1 MLLRRT
7 FIVLLATVLLGA
19 LVLAGC
25 APKVQPEPAWER
37 DARSLLDQVEAFAAK
52 KQYDH
57 ALKTGKDFA
66 ALYPK
71 SRHQDRARFLMGEV
85 HFARR
90 DYQQAL
96 SNYKDVLEKY
106 PASLFIIDAKYKL
119 GLCYFEIKEYDLAIA
134 NLQDRTRVTDPARQ
148 VRTAE
153 VLAAAYVAKNAYLPA
168 VKEFAYLAESAPST
182 NQRVGYRERVREMV
196 AKNLAE
202 SDLTALSE
210 GAAYPADLALL
221 RLASLMIEQK
231 NYRDAVRFARDF
243 LIKFPTHP
251 EKTRAEMLEADAT
264 AQLSS
269 PRYSLGALI
278 PQTGP
283 AAFYGDRVLR
293 GVQLAVH
300 SYNLKN
306 ADNRVEILVRD
317 TEGSPE
323 KAAAAFSELAPKGM
337 VAAIGPLL
345 TREVEALAPI
355 ITQLQVPVITP
366 AASGAGLGELSPWI
380 FRNALTNGSQARA
393 AAQYAMGQKLKKI
406 VIMFPDDPYG
416 RDLSRLFARELGNK
430 AEVLATVPYPGETND
445 FGPYIKRVMEIDL
458 RSRRITIPEDDAE
471 RKKLFQDYSPSF
483 DSLYLPGTADR
494 VGLLI
499 PQLAFYNITGM
510 KLIGSN
516 NWHTPDLLERAG
528 RHAEGA
534 VFTDG
539 FMPENTAPAVK
550 EFVESY
556 RSAYQEEPDIL
567 AAQAYDAAMM
577 VLSLIKEHKDTP
589 TAVRD
594 GLAALTAYAG
604 ISGTTTFSGTGE
616 AQKKVFL
623 ITIDSN
629 GFVPA
634 KE

>member
-1 MLLRRT
+1 MSLRRT
-7 FIVLLATVLLGA
+7 VIVYMAALLLGA
-19 LVLAGC
+19 VVLTSC
-25 APKVQPEPAWER
+25 APKLQPEPLWEK
-37 DARSLLDQVEAFAAK
+37 DARALLDQADGFYAK

-57 ALKTGKDFA
+57 ALKAANDFVV
-66 ALYPK
+66 LFPK
-71 SRHQDRARFLMGEV
+71 SRYQDRARFLLGEV

-90 DYQQAL
+90 DYPQAL

-106 PASLFIIDAKYKL
+106 PASPFITDAKYKL

-134 NLQDRTRVTDPARQ
+134 NLQDRTRVTDPVRL

-153 VLAAAYVAKNAYLPA
+153 VLAAAYTAKEAYLPA
-168 VKEFAYLAESAPST
+168 VKEFAYLAMSAP
-182 NQRVGYRERVREMV
+182 NVKQQAGYRDRVREMV
-196 AKNLAE
+196 AKNLTE
-202 SDLTALSE
+202 SDLTTLSE
-210 GAAYPADLALL
+210 GTTYPADLALL

-231 NYRDAVRFARDF
+231 KYRDAIRVAKDF
-243 LIKFPTHP
+243 LAKFPTHP
-251 EKTRAEMLEADAT
+251 EKTRAEMIETDAT
-264 AQLSS
+264 AQLTS

-293 GVQLAVH
+293 GIQLAVH

-323 KAAAAFSELAPKGM
+323 KAAAALSELAPKGM
-337 VAAIGPLL
+337 IAAIGPLL

-355 ITQLQVPVITP
+355 VQQLKVPVITP

-380 FRNALTNGSQARA
+380 FRNALTNASQARA
-393 AAQYAMGQKLKKI
+393 AAQYAVGQKLKKI
-406 VIMFPDDPYG
+406 VIMYPDDPYG
-416 RDLSRLFARELGNK
+416 RDLSRLFARYLGRA
-430 AEVLATVPYPGETND
+430 AEVLATVPYPTETND
-445 FGPYIKRVMEIDL
+445 FGPYIKRVMETDL
-458 RSRRITIPEDDAE
+458 RSRRIVIPEDDAE
-471 RKKLFQDYSPSF
+471 RKKLFQDYTPSF

-510 KLIGSN
+510 KLIGSSS
-516 NWHTPDLLERAG
+516 WHTPDLLERAG

-539 FMPENTAPAVK
+539 FMPESTVPAVK

-556 RSAYQEEPDIL
+556 RSAYQEEPDVL
-567 AAQAYDAAMM
+567 SAQAFDAAMM
-577 VLSLIKEHKDTP
+577 VLTLIKEHKDTP

-594 GLAALTAYAG
+594 GLAALSSYPG
-604 ISGTTTFSGTGE
+604 VSGTTTFNGTGE
-616 AQKKVFL
+616 AQKQIFL

-629 GFVPA
+629 GFAPA
-634 KE
+634 SD

>member
-7 FIVLLATVLLGA
+7 FIVFLSALLLGA
-19 LVLAGC
+19 LVLTSC
-25 APKVQPEPAWER
+25 APKLLPEPAWER
-37 DARSLLDQVEAFAAK
+37 DAQALLDQADAFFAK

-57 ALKTGKDFA
+57 ALKTVNDFA

-106 PASLFIIDAKYKL
+106 PASPFITDAKYKL

-134 NLQDRTRVTDPARQ
+134 NLQDRTRVTDPARL
-148 VRTAE
+148 VRIAE
-153 VLAAAYVAKNAYLPA
+153 VLAAAYTAKEAYLPA
-168 VKEFAYLAESAPST
+168 VKEFAYLAGSAP
-182 NQRVGYRERVREMV
+182 NEKQKAGYRERVREMV
-196 AKNLAE
+196 DRNLTE
-202 SDLTALSE
+202 GDLTALSE
-210 GAAYPADLALL
+210 GVAYPSDLALL
-221 RLASLMIEQK
+221 RLANLMIEQK
-231 NYRDAVRFARDF
+231 KYRDAIKLAKDF
-243 LIKFPTHP
+243 LAKFPTHP
-251 EKTRAEMLEADAT
+251 EKTRAEMIEVEAT
-264 AQLSS
+264 AQLSA

-293 GVQLAVH
+293 GIQLAVL

-306 ADNRVEILVRD
+306 ADSRVELLIKD
-317 TEGSPE
+317 TEGSSD
-323 KAAAAFSELAPKGM
+323 KAVAALTELAPKGI

-355 ITQLQVPVITP
+355 ILQLKVPVITP
-366 AASGAGLGELSPWI
+366 AAAGAGLGELSPWI
-380 FRNALTNGSQARA
+380 FRNALTNASQARA
-393 AAQYAMGQKLKKI
+393 AAQYAIGQKLKKI
-406 VIMFPDDPYG
+406 VIMYPDDPYG
-416 RDLSRLFARELGNK
+416 RDLSRLFARDLGNK
-430 AEVLATVPYPGETND
+430 ADVLATVPYPTETND

-458 RSRRITIPEDDAE
+458 RSRRVPIPTDEAE
-471 RKKLFQDYSPSF
+471 RKKLFQDYTPSF

-556 RSAYQEEPDIL
+556 RSAYQEDPEVL
-567 AAQAYDAAMM
+567 SAQAYDAAMM

-589 TAVRD
+589 TAIRD
-594 GLAALTAYAG
+594 GLAVMSAYPG
-604 ISGTTTFSGTGE
+604 ISGTTTFNGTGE

-629 GFVPA
+629 GFIPV

>member
-1 MLLRRT
+1 MLLRRA
-7 FIVLLATVLLGA
+7 FIVFMVGLLLGA
-19 LVLAGC
+19 LALTSC
-25 APKVQPEPAWER
+25 APKLQPEPEWER
-37 DARSLLDQVEAFAAK
+37 DARALLDQADAFAAR
-52 KQYDH
+52 KQYDR
-57 ALKTGKDFA
+57 ALKTANDFS

-71 SRHQDRARFLMGEV
+71 SRYQDRARFLLGEV
-85 HFARR
+85 HFALR
-90 DYQQAL
+90 DYPQAL
-96 SNYKDVLEKY
+96 SNFKDVLEKY
-106 PASLFIIDAKYKL
+106 PASLFITDAKYKL
-119 GLCYFEIKEYDLAIA
+119 GLCYFELREYDLAIA
-134 NLQDRTRVTDPARQ
+134 NLQDRTRVTDPARL

-153 VLAAAYVAKNAYLPA
+153 VLAAAYVAKAAYLPA
-168 VKEFAYLAESAPST
+168 VKEFVYLAESAPNA
-182 NQRVGYRERVREMV
+182 NQKTGYRERVRELV
-196 AKNLAE
+196 AKNLTE
-202 SDLTALSE
+202 GDLTALSE
-210 GAAYPADLALL
+210 GAVYPADLALL

-231 NYRDAVRFARDF
+231 KYRDAVKLAKDF
-243 LIKFPTHP
+243 LAKFPTHP
-251 EKTRAEMLEADAT
+251 EKIRAEMLEVDAT

-293 GVQLAVH
+293 GIQLAVH
-300 SYNLKN
+300 WYNLRN
-306 ADNRVEILVRD
+306 TDIRVELLIRD
-317 TEGSPE
+317 TEGSPD
-323 KAAAAFSELAPKGM
+323 KAAAALSELALKSI

-355 ITQLQVPVITP
+355 ITQLKIPVITP

-380 FRNALTNGSQARA
+380 FRNALTNASQARA
-393 AAQYAMGQKLKKI
+393 AAQYALGQKLKKI

-430 AEVLATVPYPGETND
+430 ADVLATIPYPTETND

-458 RSRRITIPEDDAE
+458 RSRRVPIPEDDAE
-471 RKKLFQDYSPSF
+471 RKKLFKDYTPSF

-539 FMPENTAPAVK
+539 FMPENAAPAVK
-550 EFVESY
+550 EFVEAY
-556 RSAYQEEPDIL
+556 RSAYQEDPDIL
-567 AAQAYDAAMM
+567 SAQAYDAAMM
-577 VLSLIKEHKDTP
+577 VLSLIKEQKDTP
-589 TAVRD
+589 IAIRD
-594 GLAALTAYAG
+594 GLAAMSAYPG
-604 ISGTTTFSGTGE
+604 ISGTTTFNGTGE

-623 ITIDSN
+623 ITIDSS
-629 GFVPA
+629 GFTPLQD
-634 KE
+634 